1 MTPVADPPDAA
12 VRPRAIFCDAGLTLI
27 HPSGRIMLD
36 ELAVQE
42 VAMDPGVTAWDAT
55 RALVLAAEARH
66 LPLPSALNGDRKV
79 ASTWALLMGLAG
91 PEPVEA
97 CLRAMAR
104 PDFYTDLDPD
114 ASDCLKA
121 LQGEGLLLGVVSNS
135 GGTLRED
142 LAAFDLL
149 GHFETVVDSTE
160 AGVEK
165 PAPEIFHT
173 ALRQLGEP
181 GSRCWYVGDG
191 LVNDVLASRAAGY
204 AVGILFD
211 RFDCYA
217 HLPGIVRIRSLLDIR
232 GLLPPP

>member
-1 MTPVADPPDAA
+1 MTSVAKSPDAA
-12 VRPRAIFCDAGLTLI
+12 IRPRAILFDAGLTLI
-27 HPSGRIMLD
+27 HASGRILLD
-36 ELAVQE
+36 ELAAQGVE
-42 VAMDPGVTAWDAT
+42 TNPSVTAWDAT

-66 LPLPSALNGDRKV
+66 LPLPNALSGDLKV
-79 ASTWALLMGLAG
+79 ASTWAALMGLAG
-91 PEPVEA
+91 PEPAES

-114 ASDCLKA
+114 APDCLKS
-121 LQGEGLLLGVVSNS
+121 LLDEGLRLGVVSNS

-149 GHFETVVDSTE
+149 GHFEVVVDSTE
-160 AGVEK
+160 VGTEK

-173 ALRQLGEP
+173 ALRWLGLP

-204 AVGILFD
+204 AAGILFD

-217 HLPGIVRIRSLLDIR
+217 HLPGIVRIQSLLDIR
-232 GLLPPP
+232 ALLPRP